1 MSTASAG
8 SPRVSQPPPIPSRPG
23 TPAPAGGAP
32 VGPDGEQM
40 PRRFGKYTLMR
51 KLAVGGMAELFLALQ
66 RSVAGFEKLI
76 VVKRILP
83 HLAKDRAF
91 IELILQEAK
100 ISATLNHPNI
110 CHIYDVGE
118 AEGQFYIAM
127 EHIHGEDLRSIVR
140 QMKKVNETTFPVEHA
155 LAIVLGCCAGL
166 AHAHEKTTL
175 DGEAMN
181 IVHRD
186 VSPQNILVTFNGDVK
201 LVDFGIAKA
210 GRSSMEDTGSGQL
223 KGKVPYMSPEQAQG
237 QMLDGRSDIFS
248 LGIILFELTTGR
260 RLFRGNNE
268 MDTLRMI
275 VDGEYPKPRD
285 LNPGI
290 PEALEK
296 IILRSLEKDTDK
308 RYQSARQMQGEL
320 EDFIRAAQLKVSPLS
335 AGEWMQRLF
344 AEKLSTQKQMLA
356 EGRQLADVIA
366 AQVAAEEEAAAREAA
381 TMSGVRARQTSRAPW
396 IALGVVG
403 LLVAAAAIAVVLMQP
418 SGPPVGPG
426 VLVIQSTPP
435 GAAISI
441 DGARRS
447 ERTPATLR
455 ELPLAHYAVQV
466 SSEGFVAQ
474 TREID
479 LTEGAPQATVEVT
492 LERPSASSFGM
503 ANVTST
509 PVGAQIL
516 VDGTDVS
523 QLTPF
528 RVANLEPGIEH
539 TIAVSLS
546 GWVSQSRT
554 VVLRAGQVEDL
565 AFSLERT
572 PLGPDEALLVLTTD
586 PPDSRVQLDS
596 TWYET
601 GSPFEIRTSARQ
613 HRLRVTH
620 EGRRMHEQDLRLPG
634 AQQTE
639 LRVDLERERSS
650 TGGTSGSGQQ
660 TTTGGG
666 GNPAPSGPGTVTIA
680 ASPWCNV
687 SIDGRAVG
695 ETPVVN
701 HTLQSGRHTI
711 TCTNPE
717 LNVTR
722 TRSVEIAAGEN
733 ARVRIELQ

>member
-1 MSTASAG
+1 
-8 SPRVSQPPPIPSRPG
+8 
-23 TPAPAGGAP
+23 
-32 VGPDGEQM
+32 M

-51 KLAVGGMAELFLALQ
+51 KLAIGGMAELFLALQ

-91 IELILQEAK
+91 VELILQEAK

-118 AEGQFYIAM
+118 AENQFYIAM

-140 QMKKVNETTFPVEHA
+140 QMKKVNETTFPIEHA

-175 DGEAMN
+175 DGEPMN

-260 RLFRGNNE
+260 RLFRGQNE

-296 IILRSLEKDTDK
+296 IILKSLEKDTDK
-308 RYQSARQMQGEL
+308 RYQSARQMQADL
-320 EDFIRAAQLKVSPLS
+320 EDFIRSAQLKVSPLS

-344 AEKLSTQKQMLA
+344 ADKLAQQKQMLA

-366 AQVAAEEEAAAREAA
+366 AQVAAEEEAAAREA
-381 TMSGVRARQTSRAPW
+381 TMSGVRARQSRRMPW
-396 IALGVVG
+396 IVATAVG
-403 LLVAAAAIAVVLMQP
+403 LLAVAAAVGIVLTQQP
-418 SGPPVGPG
+418 AGPPVGPG
-426 VLVIQSTPP
+426 VIVIESTPA

-479 LTEGAPQATVEVT
+479 LTEAAPQASVQVT
-492 LERPSASSFGM
+492 LERPSAASFGV
-503 ANVTST
+503 ANVAST
-509 PVGAQIL
+509 PTGAQIL
-516 VDGTDVS
+516 VDGADTS
-523 QLTPF
+523 QVTPF
-528 RVANLEPGIEH
+528 RVQNLEPGVEH
-539 TIAVSLS
+539 TIAVSLD

-554 VVLRAGQVEDL
+554 VVLRAGQLEDL
-565 AFSLERT
+565 TFSLERT

-601 GSPFEIRTSARQ
+601 GSPFEIRTSARA

-620 EGRRMHEQDLRLPG
+620 DGRRMHEQELRLTG
-634 AQQTE
+634 GQQTE

-650 TGGTSGSGQQ
+650 TGGGGGGGST

-666 GNPAPSGPGTVTIA
+666 GPPAPSGPGAVTIA
-680 ASPWCNV
+680 ATPWCNV

-701 HTLQSGRHTI
+701 HSLPSGRHTI
-711 TCTNPE
+711 TCANPE

-722 TRSVEIAAGEN
+722 TRTVEISPGET

>member
-1 MSTASAG
+1 
-8 SPRVSQPPPIPSRPG
+8 
-23 TPAPAGGAP
+23 
-32 VGPDGEQM
+32 M

-51 KLAVGGMAELFLALQ
+51 KLAIGGMAELFLALQ

-83 HLAKDRAF
+83 HLAKDSAF

-166 AHAHEKTTL
+166 AHAHEKATL

-275 VDGEYPKPRD
+275 VDGEYPRPRD

-290 PEALEK
+290 PDALEK
-296 IILRSLEKDTDK
+296 IILRSLEKDTAK
-308 RYQSARQMQGEL
+308 RYQSARQMQGDL

-344 AEKLSTQKQMLA
+344 AEKLSQQKALLA

-366 AQVAAEEEAAAREAA
+366 AQVAAEEEAAAREA
-381 TMSGVRARQTSRAPW
+381 TMSGVRARQASRTPW

-403 LLVAAAAIAVVLMQP
+403 LLAAAAAIGVVVMMP
-418 SGPPVGPG
+418 GGPPVGPG
-426 VLVIQSTPP
+426 VIVIESTPP

-441 DGARRS
+441 DGARRP
-447 ERTPATLR
+447 ERTPVTLR

-474 TREID
+474 TRDVD
-479 LTEGAPQATVEVT
+479 LTEAAPESTVTIT
-492 LERPSASSFGM
+492 LERPSASSFAM
-503 ANVTST
+503 ANIAST

-516 VDGTDVS
+516 VDGTDLA

-528 RVANLEPGIEH
+528 RVPNLEPGIEH
-539 TIAVSLS
+539 TIAVSLA

-565 AFSLERT
+565 TFSLERT

-639 LRVDLERERSS
+639 LRVDLERERQT
-650 TGGTSGSGQQ
+650 TGGGGGQTT

-666 GNPAPSGPGTVTIA
+666 GGPPTPSGPGSVTIA
-680 ASPWCNV
+680 ATPWCNV

-695 ETPVVN
+695 ETPIVN
-701 HTLQSGRHTI
+701 HSLSSGRHSI
-711 TCTNPE
+711 TCANPE

-722 TRSVEIAAGEN
+722 TRSVEISPGEN

>member
-1 MSTASAG
+1 MSSAPAG
-8 SPRVSQPPPIPSRPG
+8 SPRVSQPPAVPSRPG
-23 TPAPAGGAP
+23 TPAPTGPAGSPSA
-32 VGPDGEQM
+32 DQM

-51 KLAVGGMAELFLALQ
+51 KLAIGGMAELFLALQ

-91 IELILQEAK
+91 VELILQEAK

-140 QMKKVNETTFPVEHA
+140 QMKKVNETTFPIEHA

-166 AHAHEKTTL
+166 AHAHEKAAL
-175 DGEAMN
+175 DGEPMN

-260 RLFRGNNE
+260 RLFRGQNE

-275 VDGEYPKPRD
+275 VDGEYPRPRD

-296 IILRSLEKDTDK
+296 IILKSLAKDPAE
-308 RYQSARQMQGEL
+308 RYQSARQMQADL
-320 EDFIRAAQLKVSPLS
+320 EDFIRSAQLKVSPLS

-344 AEKLSTQKQMLA
+344 AEKLAQQKQMLT

-366 AQVAAEEEAAAREAA
+366 AQVAAEEEAAAREA
-381 TMSGVRARQTSRAPW
+381 TMSGVRARRSSRMSW
-396 IALGVVG
+396 IAAALIGV
-403 LLVAAAAIAVVLMQP
+403 LAVAVAIGIVMTQQP
-418 SGPPVGPG
+418 GGPPVGPG
-426 VLVIQSTPP
+426 VLVIESTPA

-441 DGARRS
+441 DGARRP
-447 ERTPATLR
+447 ERTPVTLR

-466 SSEGFVAQ
+466 SAEGFVAQ
-474 TREID
+474 TEQVD
-479 LTEGAPQATVEVT
+479 LTQAAPEGRVVVT
-492 LERPSASSFGM
+492 LERPSAASVAM

-509 PVGAQIL
+509 PAGAQIV
-516 VDGTDVS
+516 VDGRDVE
-523 QLTPF
+523 QTTPF
-528 RVANLEPGIEH
+528 RVENLEPGVEH
-539 TIAVSLS
+539 TVAVSLA
-546 GWVSQSRT
+546 GWVSETRT
-554 VVLRAGQVEDL
+554 VMLRAGQVEDL
-565 AFSLERT
+565 AFTLSRT
-572 PLGPDEALLVLTTD
+572 PLGADEVLLLITTD
-586 PPDSRVQLDS
+586 PPDARVQIDS
-596 TWYET
+596 TWYEG
-601 GSPFEIRTSARQ
+601 GSPYEIRTSARAR
-613 HRLRVTH
+613 RLRVTR
-620 EGRRMHEQDLRLPG
+620 EGRRMHEQ
-634 AQQTE
+634 E
-639 LRVDLERERSS
+639 LRVTAGRESDIRVSLERERERDRPNS
-650 TGGTSGSGQQ
+650 
-660 TTTGGG
+660 GGG
-666 GNPAPSGPGTVTIA
+666 GGGSSPSTTPTPSGPGAVTIA
-680 ASPWCNV
+680 ATPWCNV
-687 SIDGRAVG
+687 SINGRSVG
-695 ETPVVN
+695 ETPIVN
-701 HTLQSGRHTI
+701 HALPSGRHTI

-722 TRSVEIAAGEN
+722 TRNVEVQPGET

>member
-1 MSTASAG
+1 
-8 SPRVSQPPPIPSRPG
+8 
-23 TPAPAGGAP
+23 
-32 VGPDGEQM
+32 M

-83 HLAKDRAF
+83 HLVKDRAF
-91 IELILQEAK
+91 VELILQEAR

-140 QMKKVNETTFPVEHA
+140 QMKKVNETTFPIEHA
-155 LAIVLGCCAGL
+155 LSIVLGCCAGL
-166 AHAHEKTTL
+166 AHAHEKATL
-175 DGEAMN
+175 DGEPMN

-237 QMLDGRSDIFS
+237 QALDGRSDIFS

-260 RLFRGNNE
+260 RLFRGQNE
-268 MDTLRMI
+268 METLRMI
-275 VDGEYPKPRD
+275 VDGEYPRPRD

-290 PEALEK
+290 PEPLER
-296 IILRSLEKDTDK
+296 IILKSLEKDVGARD
-308 RYQSARQMQGEL
+308 QSARQMQADL
-320 EDFIRAAQLKVSPLS
+320 EDFIRSAQLKVSPLS

-344 AEKLSTQKQMLA
+344 AERLAQQKQLLA

-366 AQVAAEEEAAAREAA
+366 AQVAAEEEAAAREA
-381 TMSGVRARQTSRAPW
+381 TMSGVRAKRSGRLPW
-396 IALGVVG
+396 ILATLVGVAA
-403 LLVAAAAIAVVLMQP
+403 VAAAVGIVMTQQP

-426 VLVIQSTPP
+426 ALVIQSVPP

-441 DGARRS
+441 DGARRP
-447 ERTPATLR
+447 ERTPATLER
-455 ELPLAHYAVQV
+455 LPLARYVVQV

-474 TREID
+474 SREVE
-479 LTEGAPQATVEVT
+479 LTEASPRATLEVT
-492 LERPSASSFGM
+492 LARPSAASFAM
-503 ANVTST
+503 ANVASN
-509 PVGAQIL
+509 PAGAQIL
-516 VDGTDVS
+516 VDGADTS
-523 QLTPF
+523 QVTPF
-528 RVANLEPGIEH
+528 RVQNLEPGVEH
-539 TIAVSLS
+539 TIAVSLP
-546 GWVSQSRT
+546 GWVSQTRA

-565 AFSLERT
+565 TFSLERT
-572 PLGPDEALLVLTTD
+572 PLGADEALLVLTTD
-586 PPDSRVQLDS
+586 PPDSRVQLDA
-596 TWYET
+596 TWYES
-601 GSPFEIRTSARQ
+601 GSPYEIRTSARS
-613 HRLRVTH
+613 HRLRVTR
-620 EGRRMHEQDLRLPG
+620 EGRRMYEQDIRLAG
-634 AQQTE
+634 ARQTE
-639 LRVDLERERSS
+639 LRVDLERERERERSS
-650 TGGTSGSGQQ
+650 EPAAPS
-660 TTTGGG
+660 GGG
-666 GNPAPSGPGTVTIA
+666 GAPSGPGAVTIA
-680 ASPWCNV
+680 ATPWCNV

-701 HTLQSGRHTI
+701 HALPSGRHTI
-711 TCTNPE
+711 TCVNPE

-722 TRSVEIAAGEN
+722 TRAVDVSPGET